1 MNTALGTKKAGM
13 VLLNTT
19 SFSAVASQAVTPV
32 FSATYK
38 NYVVYLNITANS
50 VINKAI
56 YLKMRAGATDSSA
69 SYTYAGPTVSS
80 TGTSTYIAGNNVTS
94 GFLISNGDGATN
106 QEILEKAEFFL
117 PFDADHTGISFQGSY
132 IGSTNDFFS
141 MGNVGLHKVATS
153 YDGFNIIASAG
164 TITGTAY
171 VYGVSV

>member
-1 MNTALGTKKAGM
+1 
-13 VLLNTT
+13 V
-19 SFSAVASQAVTPV
+19 SFSGVSSQAVTPV

-38 NYVVYLNITANS
+38 NYVVYLNVTANS

-56 YLKMRAGATDSSA
+56 YLKMRTGATDSSA
-69 SYTYAGPTVSS
+69 SYNYAGPTVNFN
-80 TGTSTYIAGNNVTS
+80 GTSTFIAGNNVTS
-94 GFLISNGDGATN
+94 GFLISNADGATN
-106 QEILEKAEFFL
+106 QEVFMKAEFFL

-132 IGSTNDFFS
+132 IGSTNEFFS